1 MTFAN
6 AGYLYLLLLLIP
18 LVLWHFLSRRK
29 REPSIKVASTEAYRY
44 IRKTP
49 RMALVQLPFILRVLV
64 IALVIVVLARPQ
76 TSNSWRRADT
86 EGIDIMM
93 VMDISTSMLAQDL
106 KPNRIEAAKAVA
118 QKFIA
123 SRPSDNIGLT
133 VFAGEAFTQCPMTT
147 DHSVLLSMFRDVSCD
162 LPARG
167 LIDDGTAIGMGLA
180 NAISRLKESQAK
192 SKVIIL
198 LTDGANNSG
207 DISPLTAAE
216 IARQF
221 GVRVYTVA
229 VGTEGTAPYPYPLP
243 GGGVR
248 MINIPVD
255 VDPETLQQIA
265 ATTGGLFYRAGSSQK
280 LKEIYNDIDKLEKTK
295 LQVKRYDKRYEAYMP
310 FAVAALL
317 LLVVEYVLRMTW
329 LRRIP
334 S

>member
-6 AGYLYLLLLLIP
+6 AGYLYLLILLIP
-18 LVLWHFLSRRK
+18 LILWHFLSRRK
-29 REPSIKVASTEAYRY
+29 REPAVKVASTEAYRY

-49 RMALVQLPFILRVLV
+49 RMALVHLPFCLRMLTL
-64 IALVIVVLARPQ
+64 ALVIIILARPQ
-76 TSNSWRRADT
+76 TSNSWRNAQT

-118 QKFIA
+118 QEFIA

-133 VFAGEAFTQCPMTT
+133 IFSGEAFTQCPMTI
-147 DHSVLLSMFRDVSCD
+147 DHNVLLSMFRNVSCD
-162 LPARG
+162 LPASG
-167 LIDDGTAIGMGLA
+167 MIEDGTAIGMGLA
-180 NAISRLKESQAK
+180 NAISRLKDSKAK

-198 LTDGANNSG
+198 LTDGANNRG

-221 GVRVYTVA
+221 GVRIYTVA

-243 GGGVR
+243 GGGVH
-248 MINIPVD
+248 IVNIPVD
-255 VDPETLQQIA
+255 IDPETLQQIA
-265 ATTGGLFYRAGSSQK
+265 STTGGLYYRAGSSQK

-295 LQVKRYDKRYEAYMP
+295 LEVKRYDKRYEAYMP
-310 FAVAALL
+310 FAIAALL
-317 LLVVEYVLRMTW
+317 SLLLEFTLRTTW

-334 S
+334 